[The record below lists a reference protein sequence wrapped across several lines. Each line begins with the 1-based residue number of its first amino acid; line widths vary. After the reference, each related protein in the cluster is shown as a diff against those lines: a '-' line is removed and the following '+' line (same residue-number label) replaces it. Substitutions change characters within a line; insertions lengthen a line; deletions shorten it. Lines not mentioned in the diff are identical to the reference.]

1 SASVSA
7 APRASAPP
15 ARIPALTTR
24 KVVSRLRRRR
34 RGNWMRAKR
43 SGTDIGGKTGAGWS
57 PAATLRRRAQ
67 RPLNAPVSGCGP
79 VHARSR
85 KRSAGSCHCTAE
97 SCTGTMCPVHG
108 RPGARPAAP
117 PPDAVHYTLRRI
129 RRPALAGRIA
139 GALSHGVHVLL
150 TAEAGFGKS
159 AVLEEALALLAK
171 RAWRVRPSEAAA
183 QLQHLVA
190 AAPDEDVVVV
200 VDDAEQVAND
210 EVVALLQR

>member
-1 SASVSA
+1 GGTSA
-7 APRASAPP
+7 ARRGRAG
-15 ARIPALTTR
+15 
-24 KVVSRLRRRR
+24 LRRRR
-34 RGNWMRAKR
+34 YGGALSDR
-43 SGTDIGGKTGAGWS
+43 STRRC
-57 PAATLRRRAQ
+57 PAADRCT
-67 RPLNAPVSGCGP
+67 P
-79 VHARSR
+79 RSR

-183 QLQHLVA
+183 QLQ
-190 AAPDEDVVVV
+190 
-200 VDDAEQVAND
+200 
-210 EVVALLQR
+210 